1 MKINFKTP
9 EEYIEQ
15 IPLDRRNSF
24 EMLRNVI
31 LENLPKG
38 FSETINYGMI
48 GYVVPFSI
56 YPNGYQANPK
66 QPLPFVNIASQKN
79 HIALYHMGIYGN
91 KELLNWFVTQYTT
104 SFKSK
109 LDMGKGCFRFKKPEL
124 IPYHLIG
131 ELTSKI
137 SVTDWIKMYEQNLIR
152 KPSDQLNLSTQS

>member
-15 IPLDRRNSF
+15 IPPDRKTSF
-24 EMLRNVI
+24 EMLRKII

-56 YPNGYQANPK
+56 YPAGYQTDPK

-79 HIALYHMGIYGN
+79 YFALHHLGLYADKN
-91 KELLNWFVTQYTT
+91 LLDWFVNEYPKFSKT
-104 SFKSK
+104 K
-109 LDMGKGCFRFKKPEL
+109 LDMGKGCVRFKDPEK
-124 IPYHLIG
+124 IPLVLIG
-131 ELTSKI
+131 KLISKI
-137 SVTDWIKMYEQNLIR
+137 SVSEWISIYESKIKKR
-152 KPSDQLNLSTQS
+152 

>member
-1 MKINFKTP
+1 MKINVKTP
-9 EEYIEQ
+9 EQYIEQ

-56 YPNGYQANPK
+56 YPNGYQANSK

-79 HIALYHMGIYGN
+79 YISLHHLGLYAD
-91 KELLNWFVTQYTT
+91 KKLLDWFVNEYPKY
-104 SFKSK
+104 SKKK
-109 LDMGKGCFRFKKPEL
+109 LDMGKGCVRFKDPKEIPFEL
-124 IPYHLIG
+124 IGKLI
-131 ELTSKI
+131 SKI
-137 SVTDWIKMYEQNLIR
+137 SVTEWISIYESVIR
-152 KPSDQLNLSTQS
+152 KK